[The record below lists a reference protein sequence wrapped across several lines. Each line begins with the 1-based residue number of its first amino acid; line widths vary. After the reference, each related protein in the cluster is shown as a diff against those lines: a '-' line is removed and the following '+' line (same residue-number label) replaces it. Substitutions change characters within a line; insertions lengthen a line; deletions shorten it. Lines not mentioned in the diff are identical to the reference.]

1 MFFPSQ
7 SRGFL
12 SIQIPLNAVFRTTG
26 TSPRLLPFHLILW
39 WACDLCFLLLPQTLF
54 SSAPLLVD
62 TPTPSPLSVGT
73 LQIFT
78 LSPPP
83 FIFIVSILTN
93 SSSPTVSATYN
104 FFSSFCEFLLLTYL
118 LWCYLAISTSLQ
130 MRLFLPVPRMLFSPF
145 FVCSELYRPPCLAA
159 LLLPLISHSPFAF
172 PSTHLL
178 NQIILFHVTL
188 ASVSMTIY
196 LHC

>member
-54 SSAPLLVD
+54 SSAPLLVG

-93 SSSPTVSATYN
+93 HPLQQ
-104 FFSSFCEFLLLTYL
+104 FLLLTTFFPPFVNFCLWHTFFGVTLLFQPLFRWDFFYL
-118 LWCYLAISTSLQ
+118 SQGCSFLPFLFVQNCTVLLVLQPYCYLW
-130 MRLFLPVPRMLFSPF
+130 FLI
-145 FVCSELYRPPCLAA
+145 
-159 LLLPLISHSPFAF
+159 LPLPF
-172 PSTHLL
+172 HL
-178 NQIILFHVTL
+178 H
-188 ASVSMTIY
+188 IY
-196 LHC
+196 